1 MIRIAFLVFCALA
14 ASATAAPLAV
24 KVVLASEPSL
34 NATST
39 LLLGEKDAVL
49 VDVPFTRSDGH
60 RLVAEVLET
69 GRTLRTIYISHDH
82 PDHFLSLEVLAEAF
96 PNARIITAAPVVEGH
111 LAFIAP
117 EDQALGTD
125 AGCQWAASPGGARGI
140 AGNSFTLEGNEIR
153 VLGPMQGDHVHATAL
168 WVPSIGALIAGDLL
182 FADVH
187 RGWVSTRRLNARHG
201 WVFWTSSTRFIR
213 RWWLRDV
220 AAGVP
225 DYTRALK
232 FTRRVPGGL
241 RDLRC
246 SFEGLRGPDC
256 ATEDAF
262 SRRHA
267 TISMASSS
275 NNSAQVRDGRNTS
288 MDGINRRAFL
298 QAAPAGAA
306 ALAAAS
312 PTAAALPPAGGASQR
327 HRRAGAVR

>member
-1 MIRIAFLVFCALA
+1 MIRIAFLVLCAMA

-96 PNARIITAAPVVEGH
+96 PNARIITAAPVVEDIWRSLPLKIKRWGPMLGANGPH
-111 LAFIAP
+111 HPVVPEALAG
-117 EDQALGTD
+117 D
-125 AGCQWAASPGGARGI
+125 
-140 AGNSFTLEGNEIR
+140 SFTLEGNEIR

-187 RGWVSTRRLNARHG
+187 LWLGEH
-201 WVFWTSSTRFIR
+201 TSAQRKA
-213 RWWLRDV
+213 WLGVLDQFEALQPKMVV
-220 AAGVP
+220 AGHRPPGVP
-225 DYTRALK
+225 DDTRALK
-232 FTRRVPGGL
+232 FTREYLVAFETFVAASKNSADLIARLKTRFPQA
-241 RDLRC
+241 RDYLDG
-246 SFEGLRGPDC
+246 FIL
-256 ATEDAF
+256 
-262 SRRHA
+262 
-267 TISMASSS
+267 
-275 NNSAQVRDGRNTS
+275 NNSAQVAMGET
-288 MDGINRRAFL
+288 
-298 QAAPAGAA
+298 
-306 ALAAAS
+306 
-312 PTAAALPPAGGASQR
+312 PPWTE
-327 HRRAGAVR
+327 